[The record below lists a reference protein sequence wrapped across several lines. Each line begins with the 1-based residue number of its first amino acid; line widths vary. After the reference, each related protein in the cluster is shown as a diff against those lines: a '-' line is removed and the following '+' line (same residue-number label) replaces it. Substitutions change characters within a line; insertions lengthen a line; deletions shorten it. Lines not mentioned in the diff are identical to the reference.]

1 MALGS
6 KPTRSAVLT
15 FVKVAYTFHEA
26 FDALLDSYQ
35 RIGEHI
41 PLLAQYE
48 DYFRNHPQMTQV
60 LRLIYE
66 DILKFHFKAMKYF
79 KKRSICSQVPE
90 LSLLPYS

>member
-1 MALGS
+1 MTLGS
-6 KPTRSAVLT
+6 KPTSSGVLT
-15 FVKVAYTFHEA
+15 FVKVACTFHEA

-48 DYFRNHPQMTQV
+48 GYFRNHPQMTRV
-60 LRLIYE
+60 LRLMYE

-79 KKRSICSQVPE
+79 KKRSMFSYFPT
-90 LSLLPYS
+90 YHF